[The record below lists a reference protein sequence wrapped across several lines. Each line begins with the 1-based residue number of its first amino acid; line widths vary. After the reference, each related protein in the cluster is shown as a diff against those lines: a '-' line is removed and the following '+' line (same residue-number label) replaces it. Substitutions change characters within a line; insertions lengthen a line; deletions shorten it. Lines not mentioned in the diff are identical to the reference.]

1 MYSLVLTAYN
11 GAILGPIAK
20 VLGYV
25 MNLIFIVLDKIGIPN
40 VGLSIILFTLIMY
53 LLMTPLTYKQQ
64 KFSKLSQRMNPE
76 LQAIQAKY
84 KGKQD
89 QVSMTKMNEETRAV
103 YDKYGVS
110 PTGSCVQLAIT
121 MPVLFALYRVIYA
134 IPAYVTKIGDT
145 YRVLADKIVS
155 ADNASFLTNSGL
167 ESIDRVIKQ
176 YGKSLT
182 DGTNIGN
189 GVIDVLSKISSTD
202 LQTIANK
209 YDLSNLTY
217 ESNLILSKLDSNG
230 KILERGLI
238 DHYNN
243 FLGLNIGDSPSQI
256 ISYAWHNVNGIQWG
270 LIIGALL
277 IPFLAAASQWINT
290 KLMPQPSNNNS
301 NSQADTMNATM
312 KSMNTMMPIMSAVFC
327 FSFPSGVGIY
337 WIAGAVV
344 RSIQQIAIN
353 KMIDKENVEDIIKK
367 NADKAKEKAKKRS
380 ENADKLSKYGSMNT
394 KAGSLSSNNNMSKK
408 EKEDAYNKA
417 MEIRKN
423 NSKPGSLASKANLV
437 SDYNARNNKG
447 DNQ

>member
-1 MYSLVLTAYN
+1 MYSLLLTAYN

-20 VLGYV
+20 VLGYI
-25 MNLIFIVLDKIGIPN
+25 MNAIFIVLDKIGIPN

-53 LLMTPLTYKQQ
+53 GLMTPLTYKQQ

-89 QVSMTKMNEETRAV
+89 QVSMQKMNEETRAV

-145 YRVLADKIVS
+145 YRVLADKIIS
-155 ADNASFLTNSGL
+155 SDNAAFLQSSGL
-167 ESIDRVIKQ
+167 DSIDRIIKQ

-182 DGTNIGN
+182 EGTNIQN
-189 GVIDVLSKISSTD
+189 GVIDVISKISSAD
-202 LQTIANK
+202 LQTIAAK
-209 YDLSNLTY
+209 YDLNKLTFD
-217 ESNLILSKLDSNG
+217 SQLILSELDSKG
-230 KILERGLI
+230 KVLNRGLI
-238 DHYNN
+238 DHYNY

-256 ISYAWHNVNGIQWG
+256 ISSAWHNVNGIQWG
-270 LIIGALL
+270 LIIGAIL
-277 IPFLAAASQWINT
+277 IPLLAAASQWINT
-290 KLMPQPSNNNS
+290 KLMPQPSNNSNG

-327 FSFPSGVGIY
+327 FSFPCGVGIY
-337 WIAGAVV
+337 WIAGAVI
-344 RSIQQIAIN
+344 RSIQQVAIN
-353 KMIDKENVEDIIKK
+353 KKIDKENVEDIIKK
-367 NADKAKEKAKKRS
+367 NADKAKAKAKKRS
-380 ENADKLSKYGSMNT
+380 ENAEKLSQYGTMNT
-394 KAGSLSSNNNMSKK
+394 KAASLSGNANMSKK
-408 EKEDAYNKA
+408 EKEEAYNKA
-417 MEIRKN
+417 MEARKN
-423 NSKPGSLASKANLV
+423 NIKPGSLAAKANMV

-447 DNQ
+447 DN

>member
-1 MYSLVLTAYN
+1 MYSLMLTAYN

-20 VLGYV
+20 LLGYI
-25 MNLIFIVLDKIGIPN
+25 MNAIFIVLDKIGIPN

-53 LLMTPLTYKQQ
+53 ALMTPLTYKQQ

-89 QVSMTKMNEETRAV
+89 QVSMQKMNDETRAV

-145 YRVLADKIVS
+145 YRVLADKIISSDS
-155 ADNASFLTNSGL
+155 ANFLQNSGID
-167 ESIDRVIKQ
+167 SIDKVIKQ
-176 YGKSLT
+176 YGKVLT
-182 DGTNIGN
+182 DGTDLPN
-189 GVIDVLSKISSTD
+189 GVIDVISKISSVD
-202 LQTIANK
+202 LQTIAAK
-209 YDLSNLTY
+209 YDLSSLKFDGQ
-217 ESNLILSKLDSNG
+217 LILSEIDAKG
-230 KILERGLI
+230 KILNRGLI
-238 DHYNN
+238 DTYNN

-256 ISYAWHNVNGIQWG
+256 ISGAWHNVNGIQWG
-270 LIIGALL
+270 LIIGALM

-290 KLMPQPSNNNS
+290 KLMPQPTNNNG
-301 NSQADTMNATM
+301 NAQADSMQATM

-327 FSFPSGVGIY
+327 FSFPCGVGIY
-337 WIAGAVV
+337 WIAGAVI
-344 RSIQQIAIN
+344 RSVQQIAIN
-353 KMIDKENVEDIIKK
+353 KMIDKEDVEDIIKK

-380 ENADKLSKYGSMNT
+380 ENAEKLSQYGSMNT
-394 KAGSLSSNNNMSKK
+394 KAGSLSGNANMTKK
-408 EKEDAYNKA
+408 EKEEAYNKA
-417 MEIRKN
+417 MELRKN
-423 NSKPGSLASKANLV
+423 SAKPGSLASKANLV

-447 DNQ
+447 DN

>member
-20 VLGYV
+20 ILGYI
-25 MNLIFIVLDKIGIPN
+25 MNAIFVVLDKIGIPN
-40 VGLSIILFTLIMY
+40 VGLSIILFTLLMY

-84 KGKQD
+84 KNKRDQD
-89 QVSMTKMNEETRAV
+89 SMTKMNEETRAV

-145 YRVLADKIVS
+145 YRVLADKVIAKDS
-155 ADNASFLTNSGL
+155 ASFLQNSGL
-167 ESIDRVIKQ
+167 DSINKVINQ

-182 DGTNIGN
+182 DGTNPSN
-189 GVIDVLSKISSTD
+189 GVIDILSKISSVD
-202 LQTIANK
+202 LQTIADK
-209 YDLSNLTY
+209 YDLNKLTY
-217 ESNLILSKLDSNG
+217 DGQLILSELDSKG
-230 KILERGLI
+230 KILNRGLI
-238 DHYNN
+238 DTYNN
-243 FLGLNIGDSPSQI
+243 FLGLNIGDSPSQL
-256 ISYAWHNVNGIQWG
+256 ISSAWHNVNGIQWG

-277 IPFLAAASQWINT
+277 IPFLAAFSQWINT
-290 KLMPQPSNNNS
+290 KLMPQPTNNS
-301 NSQADTMNATM
+301 NNAQADSMNATM

-344 RSIQQIAIN
+344 RSVQQVIIN
-353 KMIDKENVEDIIKK
+353 KMIDKENVEDIIEK
-367 NADKAKEKAKKRS
+367 NKEKAKAKAKKRS
-380 ENADKLSKYGSMNT
+380 ENAEKISQYGTMNT
-394 KAGSLSSNNNMSKK
+394 KASVNSNMSKK

-417 MEIRKN
+417 MEARKN
-423 NSKPGSLASKANLV
+423 NTKPGSLAAKANMV

-447 DNQ
+447 DN

>member
-1 MYSLVLTAYN
+1 MLTAYN

-20 VLGYV
+20 VLGYI
-25 MNLIFIVLDKIGIPN
+25 MNAIFIVLDKIGIPN
-40 VGLSIILFTLIMY
+40 VGLSIILFTLLMY

-89 QVSMTKMNEETRAV
+89 QVSMQKMNEETRAV

-134 IPAYVTKIGDT
+134 IPAYVTKIGNT
-145 YRVLADKIVS
+145 YRVLAEKIIS
-155 ADNASFLTNSGL
+155 SDNAAFIQNSGI
-167 ESIDRVIKQ
+167 ESIDRVLKQ

-182 DGTNIGN
+182 DGTNVSN
-189 GVIDVLSKISSTD
+189 GVIDVLGKISSAD
-202 LQTIANK
+202 LQTVAAK
-209 YDLSNLTY
+209 YDLNKLSY
-217 ESNLILSKLDSNG
+217 EGQIILSEIDSKG
-230 KILERGLI
+230 KIINRGLI

-256 ISYAWHNVNGIQWG
+256 ISASWHNVNGIQWG
-270 LIIGALL
+270 LIIGALM
-277 IPFLAAASQWINT
+277 IPILAALSQWINT
-290 KLMPQPSNNNS
+290 KLMPQPSS
-301 NSQADTMNATM
+301 NGSGNAQADSMNATM

-327 FSFPSGVGIY
+327 FSFPSGIGIY

-353 KMIDKENVEDIIKK
+353 KRIDKENVEDIIKK
-367 NADKAKEKAKKRS
+367 NAEKAKEKAKKRS
-380 ENADKLSKYGSMNT
+380 ENAEKLAQYGTLST
-394 KAGSLSSNNNMSKK
+394 KSGSLSNSANMTKK

-417 MEIRKN
+417 MEIRN
-423 NSKPGSLASKANLV
+423 NNVKPGSLASKANLV
-437 SDYNARNNKG
+437 NDYNARNNKG
-447 DNQ
+447 EN

>member
-1 MYSLVLTAYN
+1 MYSIVLTAYQ

-20 VLGYV
+20 VLGFI
-25 MNLIFIVLDKIGIPN
+25 MNAIFIVLDSIGIPN

-84 KGKQD
+84 KGKKD
-89 QVSMTKMNEETRAV
+89 QESMTKMNDETRAV

-145 YRVLADKIVS
+145 YRVLADKILS
-155 ADNASFLTNSGL
+155 SDNAAFLQNSGM

-182 DGTNIGN
+182 DGTNISN
-189 GVIDVLSKISSTD
+189 GVIDVLGKISSSD
-202 LQTIANK
+202 LQTMSDHYNLNK
-209 YDLSNLTY
+209 LTY
-217 ESNLILSKLDSNG
+217 DGQLIISEIDSKG
-230 KILERGLI
+230 KILNRGLI
-238 DHYNN
+238 DHFNN

-256 ISYAWHNVNGIQWG
+256 ISAAWHNTNGIQFG
-270 LIIGALL
+270 LIIGALM
-277 IPFLAAASQWINT
+277 IPLLAALSQWINT
-290 KLMPQPSNNNS
+290 QLMPQPSSNNGD
-301 NSQADTMNATM
+301 QADTMQATM

-327 FSFPSGVGIY
+327 FSFPAGIGIY
-337 WIAGAVV
+337 WIAGAVI

-353 KMIDKENVEDIIKK
+353 KMIDKENVEEILKK
-367 NADKAKEKAKKRS
+367 NAEKAKEKAKKRS
-380 ENADKLSKYGSMNT
+380 EKAENVAKYASMNT
-394 KAGSLSSNNNMSKK
+394 KNSISSKANLSKK
-408 EKEDAYNKA
+408 DKEEAYNKM
-417 MEIRKN
+417 MEERNKKIQ
-423 NSKPGSLASKANLV
+423 PGSLAAKANMV